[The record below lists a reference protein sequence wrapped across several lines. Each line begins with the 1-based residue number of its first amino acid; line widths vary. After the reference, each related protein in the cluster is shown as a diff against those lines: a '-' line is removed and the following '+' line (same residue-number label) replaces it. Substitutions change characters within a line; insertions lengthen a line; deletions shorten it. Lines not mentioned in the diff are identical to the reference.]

1 MEESDYQ
8 YQNKQNNRSK
18 SKWAVIIGLVILV
31 VAIIGVMLYMRQP
44 KKTVENSNVVVTTAP
59 TPTEKP
65 KINKSTVKIQV
76 VNGTGIAGQAGVVV
90 KALTDAGYSID
101 NIKSTNADTYNNTI
115 TTVTGR
121 TNFDDTIND
130 IVSVLKPT
138 FSDIAISSSKLDES
152 SAFDIV
158 VLTGSKITV
167 TPTVSPTGL
176 VSPTPTS
183 TIAPTSTPIPSPTLS
198 LTP

>member
-31 VAIIGVMLYMRQP
+31 AAIIGVMLYMRQP
-44 KKTVENSNVVVTTAP
+44 KKTVENNNVVVTTAP

-76 VNGTGIAGQAGVVV
+76 INGTGIAGQAVVVV

-121 TNFDDTIND
+121 TNFDDTVND

-152 SAFDIV
+152 SAFDIT
-158 VLTGSKITV
+158 VLTGSKV
-167 TPTVSPTGL
+167 TA
-176 VSPTPTS
+176 TPTS
-183 TIAPTSTPIPSPTLS
+183 TIAPTSTPTPSPTLS
-198 LTP
+198 PTPTR